1 MGPKHCKE
9 LWSGTGAAGRRSWLL
24 CSLLFQLHAEYS
36 REKDA
41 YLPHRVVQA
50 WELAQ
55 FIR

>member
-1 MGPKHCKE
+1 MI
-9 LWSGTGAAGRRSWLL
+9 GAVGRGSWLL
-24 CSLLFQLHAEYS
+24 CPLLFQLHAEYS

-55 FIR
+55 FIW